1 MDANDINT
9 QEEIADLKRQV
20 AYLVNKNQQLHEF
33 MGIFSRDL
41 LATITTYQHIATNV
55 PDEKEAELWRCRIAG
70 LTEAVDIWVH
80 LMEIQREKE
89 NG

>member
-1 MDANDINT
+1 MNSNNINA

-20 AYLVNKNQQLHEF
+20 NHLVRKNQQLHEF

-55 PDEKEAELWRCRIAG
+55 PDDKEAELWRCRIAG
-70 LTEAVDIWVH
+70 LMEAVDIWVH
-80 LMEIQREKE
+80 LMEIHKEKE